1 MSDDI
6 SIKLYQAISDANEPR
21 VFESWHASNIADC
34 PRAHY
39 MKRLGVKPVSIPSAA
54 KMLRWQAGHLIE
66 EVIRPHLKTLY
77 PNLIS
82 NKRVTSKEWDL
93 TGEYDNYD
101 PDSKT
106 LIEIKSVGP
115 RAVKYRKKE
124 DTRYHLRDE
133 QPYPAHVLQN
143 HAYALLIE
151 DMISS
156 EDKVEQITFI
166 YITLEGLIVPYTVPV
181 SEDNLNHVKDRLNL
195 LNASW
200 SVKEPPI
207 CICQPDQ
214 PLYKSLHQFCDYK
227 QEDNCCDIKLTK
239 GVEGE

>member
-21 VFESWHASNIADC
+21 VFDMWHASNIADC

-66 EVIRPHLKTLY
+66 EVIRPHLLTLY
-77 PNLIS
+77 PNLETNQRIW
-82 NKRVTSKEWDL
+82 SKEWDL
-93 TGEYDNYD
+93 TGEYDCYD
-101 PDSKT
+101 VTSKT

-143 HAYALLIE
+143 HAYTLLLKE
-151 DMISS
+151 
-156 EDKVEQITFI
+156 EPKQITFI

-200 SVKEPPI
+200 SVKEPPD
-207 CICQPDQ
+207 CICTEANPM
-214 PLYKSLHQFCDYK
+214 YRSLLQFCDYK
-227 QEDNCCDIKLTK
+227 QEDNCCDINLMK
-239 GVEGE
+239 GVESE